1 MRLLGIDFG
10 RAKIGLA
17 ISEGFLAEPYSVI
30 RYEDEKELLEK
41 IKVLVDKE
49 KIDKVV
55 VGVSEGKS
63 AEEATSFGEKLRE
76 LGLEVI
82 FFDETL
88 STVSA
93 QELSREAGM
102 KRKKRKALEDAFAAS
117 VMLQSFLE
125 SNV

>member
-30 RYEDEKELLEK
+30 RYEEEKELLEK

-76 LGLEVI
+76 LGLEII

-117 VMLQSFLE
+117 VMLQSFLD

>member
-17 ISEGFLAEPYSVI
+17 VSEGFLAEPYSVV
-30 RYEDEKELLEK
+30 RYEEEKELLEK
-41 IKVLVDKE
+41 IKALVDKE
-49 KIDKVV
+49 QIDKVV

-76 LGLEVI
+76 LGLEII

-93 QELSREAGM
+93 QQLSREAGM

-117 VMLQSFLE
+117 VMLQSFLD

>member
-17 ISEGFLAEPYSVI
+17 VSEGFLAEPYSVI

-49 KIDKVV
+49 QIDKVV

-117 VMLQSFLE
+117 IMLQSFLD

>member
-1 MRLLGIDFG
+1 MRLLGIDYG
-10 RAKIGLA
+10 RAKVGLA
-17 ISEGFLAEPYSVI
+17 VSEGILAEPFSVI
-30 RYEDEKELLEK
+30 RYEDEKELFEN
-41 IKVLVDKE
+41 IREIADKE
-49 KIDKVV
+49 RIDKVV

-63 AEEATSFGEKLRE
+63 EEEARSFGDKLRSM
-76 LGLEVI
+76 GIEVS

-93 QELSREAGM
+93 QELSLQTGM

>member
-17 ISEGFLAEPYSVI
+17 VSEGFLAEPYSVI

-49 KIDKVV
+49 QIDKVV

-117 VMLQSFLE
+117 VMLQSFLD

>member
-1 MRLLGIDFG
+1 MGIDFG

-30 RYEDEKELLEK
+30 RYEQEKELLEK

-117 VMLQSFLE
+117 VMLQSFLD

>member
-17 ISEGFLAEPYSVI
+17 VSEGFLAEPYSVI

-49 KIDKVV
+49 QIDKVV

>member
-10 RAKIGLA
+10 RAKVGLA
-17 ISEGFLAEPYSVI
+17 ISEGVLAEPFSVL
-30 RYEDEKELLEK
+30 RYEDEKALFEK
-41 IKVLVDKE
+41 IKALVDQE
-49 KIDKVV
+49 RIDKVV

-63 AEEATSFGEKLRE
+63 AEEARTFGQNLKG
-76 LGLEVI
+76 LGIEI
-82 FFDETL
+82 TFFDETL

-93 QELSREAGM
+93 QELSREGGM

-117 VMLQSFLE
+117 VMLQSFLD

>member
-1 MRLLGIDFG
+1 MGIDFG

-17 ISEGFLAEPYSVI
+17 VSEGLLAEPYSVV

-76 LGLEVI
+76 MGLEI
-82 FFDETL
+82 AFFDETL

-117 VMLQSFLE
+117 VMLQSFLD

>member
-1 MRLLGIDFG
+1 MRLLGIDYG

-17 ISEGFLAEPYSVI
+17 LSEGFLAEPYSVI
-30 RYEDEKELLEK
+30 RYEDEKELFEK
-41 IKVLVDKE
+41 IKTIVDKE
-49 KIDKVV
+49 GIDKAV

-63 AEEATSFGEKLRE
+63 AEEARSFGEKLGS
-76 LGLEVI
+76 LGIEVT

-88 STVSA
+88 STHSA
-93 QELSREAGM
+93 QELSWQAGI

>member
-17 ISEGFLAEPYSVI
+17 VSEGLLAEPYSVV

-76 LGLEVI
+76 LGLEII

-117 VMLQSFLE
+117 VMLQSFLD

>member
-10 RAKIGLA
+10 RSNIGLA
-17 ISEGFLAEPYSVI
+17 VSEGFLAEPYSVI

-49 KIDKVV
+49 QIDKVV

-63 AEEATSFGEKLRE
+63 AEEATSLGEKLRE

-93 QELSREAGM
+93 QELSREAG
-102 KRKKRKALEDAFAAS
+102 KLLGR
-117 VMLQSFLE
+117 
-125 SNV
+125 N